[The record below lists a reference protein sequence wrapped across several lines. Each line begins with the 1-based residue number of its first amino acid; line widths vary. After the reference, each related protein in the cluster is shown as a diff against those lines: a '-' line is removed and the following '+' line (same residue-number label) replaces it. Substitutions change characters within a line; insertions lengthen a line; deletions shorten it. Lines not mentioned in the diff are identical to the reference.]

1 MNSNQTTWNNIL
13 VLRNK
18 NLDKKEQNCSY
29 IGKIMNS
36 NQNNWNNLSYRGT
49 KIWIR
54 RKKTLV
60 TGTNYKFE
68 SDYLEQYFSSQG
80 TKIKH
85 GTKS

>member
-1 MNSNQTTWNNIL
+1 
-13 VLRNK
+13 
-18 NLDKKEQNCSY
+18 LDKKEQ
-29 IGKIMNS
+29 IVATAEQIMNL

-60 TGTNYKFE
+60 TGTNHKFE